1 MRREE
6 GGGRVRGSE
15 REGRGLSENSGI
27 KFYNLLIDLFA
38 RSRESRLIMLLLCD
52 KIVSF
57 ILEMSALCTV
67 QYLII
72 RINKNK

>member
-15 REGRGLSENSGI
+15 REGRGLSEDSGI

-38 RSRESRLIMLLLCD
+38 RRRESRLTMLLLCD
-52 KIVSF
+52 KYSVIHFRDVCSLYGT
-57 ILEMSALCTV
+57 ISD
-67 QYLII
+67 
-72 RINKNK
+72 NKNK